1 MLEKTE
7 ECKRYER
14 SAFGVGL
21 PPAPAGAAAAVEDSM
36 PPLEP
41 IGEAS
46 ASSVGLPRR
55 ADERGARAPAGFA
68 GLSGLRVPETPS
80 RSAEDRGARTRDG
93 TSLRTSG
100 ATAAGTP
107 GAERSRISKVLVESS
122 KVIKTKLQSTPDIVL
137 FLDNQSKLMRAI
149 EDIYGEETERT
160 KIQVALN
167 QMDDKLRSDGDVVYD
182 RCKEGGFFDL
192 ETFMRGLMKMNFP
205 APRSSLDLGFSSLR
219 QNYPERSTIVEYG
232 RRFRT
237 IARLLE
243 VKPEH
248 YFTKFIEGLASGE
261 VQAALKRTELE
272 GRIFDEVVALA
283 VSIGNMLMTERPVT
297 KESVGRELVAREVG
311 FREECNKIMGVPVSR
326 YFEVAQ
332 EKGVEQRCFNCFSMG
347 HQSVECRLRSCKFC
361 DKLTSAVQH
370 YSLLCPLAPK
380 TLNKFLGA
388 REAAGKRFKKTAPA
402 RYEEDFEDY
411 VFESDEFSD

>member
-1 MLEKTE
+1 MEKTE

-21 PPAPAGAAAAVEDSM
+21 PPAPAGAAAAVEVSM

-80 RSAEDRGARTRDG
+80 RSAEDRGARTREG

-149 EDIYGEETERT
+149 EDIYGDETERT

-205 APRSSLDLGFSSLR
+205 APRSSLDMGFKSLR

-232 RRFRT
+232 R
-237 IARLLE
+237 
-243 VKPEH
+243 
-248 YFTKFIEGLASGE
+248 
-261 VQAALKRTELE
+261 
-272 GRIFDEVVALA
+272 
-283 VSIGNMLMTERPVT
+283 
-297 KESVGRELVAREVG
+297 
-311 FREECNKIMGVPVSR
+311 
-326 YFEVAQ
+326 
-332 EKGVEQRCFNCFSMG
+332 
-347 HQSVECRLRSCKFC
+347 
-361 DKLTSAVQH
+361 
-370 YSLLCPLAPK
+370 
-380 TLNKFLGA
+380 
-388 REAAGKRFKKTAPA
+388 
-402 RYEEDFEDY
+402 
-411 VFESDEFSD
+411 